1 MRYLLNKANGTK
13 EYIKMS
19 TDNMPKILT
28 PNFIE
33 VYNCI
38 IIDTNNEIKA
48 ENIDFER
55 ILLMFQDRTGY
66 EASCNEVRLN
76 DYIDC
81 SDEMGVL
88 KTAEIIM
95 KVWEKS

>member
-33 VYNCI
+33 VYLSLI
-38 IIDTNNEIKA
+38 HI
-48 ENIDFER
+48 
-55 ILLMFQDRTGY
+55 
-66 EASCNEVRLN
+66 
-76 DYIDC
+76 
-81 SDEMGVL
+81 
-88 KTAEIIM
+88 
-95 KVWEKS
+95 

>member
-1 MRYLLNKANGTK
+1 MRYLLNKAKGTK
-13 EYIKMS
+13 EYIQMS
-19 TDNMPKILT
+19 TDNMSKILT

-55 ILLMFQDRTGY
+55 ILLMFHDRTGY
-66 EASCNEVRLN
+66 EAS
-76 DYIDC
+76 
-81 SDEMGVL
+81 VL
-88 KTAEIIM
+88 YH
-95 KVWEKS
+95 